1 MLISIEAAASY
12 FETTVKSMS
21 CNPKY
26 MPFIKTKIKRD
37 NVSMFDID
45 AFNKSQENKKKDQ
58 EFCIDMVNFAEFVID
73 IIGKDDF
80 FNEIPTLKR
89 QRVKEGFANS
99 KFTLKTAEL
108 IKNTFEEWYSSY
120 LNYEEV
126 ENEYIPLEYRVPLTT
141 NYIMTNYWSRQKT
154 TLEIAEELN
163 VPQGWVI
170 GEIRRLGLQKKANGI
185 MVKSGHKGTTMSQE
199 QREKRENQPHA
210 KPIVQICPKTFKII
224 REYNSQGAVNRYG
237 FSRENV
243 RKALKRCGLSGGF
256 LWAFKGAEQATINVA
271 KRRTKIGIRVQVHEY
286 VAPTKEELH
295 NLYIVQGKSATQIA
309 KKYGCHKGTIAKL
322 CSEYKF
328 HKPKANLTIE
338 KLKEHYLD
346 EKMRAKDIAKMY
358 GLSVTTVATYLSRNG
373 IKRSHKAA

>member
-1 MLISIEAAASY
+1 MLISLEAAAAQ
-12 FETTVKSMS
+12 FETTMKSMS

-26 MPFIKTKIKRD
+26 RFFIITKIKRD

-45 AFNKSQENKKKDQ
+45 AFNKSQEDKRADR

-73 IIGKDDF
+73 IIGEDDF
-80 FNEIPTLKR
+80 FSKITTIKR

-99 KFTLKTAEL
+99 RFTLTTAEL
-108 IKNTFEEWYSSY
+108 IKNTFDEWYSSY

-126 ENEYIPLEYRVPLTT
+126 EPEYIPLEHRKPLRAD
-141 NYIMTNYWSRQKT
+141 YIKFNYWYSQKT
-154 TLEIAEELN
+154 TSEIAEELN

-185 MVKSGHKGTTMSQE
+185 KVKSGHKDTTMSQE

-271 KRRTKIGIRVQVHEY
+271 KRRTKIDVRVQVHEY
-286 VAPTKEELH
+286 VPPTKEELH

-309 KKYGCHKGTIAKL
+309 KKYGCHKGTIAQLAMKYEL
-322 CSEYKF
+322 KKRTGKISIKDLKRLY
-328 HKPKANLTIE
+328 IDE
-338 KLKEHYLD
+338 KLQAKE
-346 EKMRAKDIAKMY
+346 IAYMY
-358 GLSVTTVATYLSRNG
+358 GRTPKTIATYLSRSG
-373 IKRSHKAA
+373 IRR